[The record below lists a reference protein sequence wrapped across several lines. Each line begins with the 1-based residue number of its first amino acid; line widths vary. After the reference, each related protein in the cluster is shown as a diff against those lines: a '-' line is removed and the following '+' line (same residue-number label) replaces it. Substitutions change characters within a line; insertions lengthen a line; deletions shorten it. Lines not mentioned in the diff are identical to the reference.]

1 VAFCAKEGV
10 SPPSFYAWRQRLRQ
24 PPVEQDAR
32 TAMPAD
38 DLARLVPVRLLPATP
53 VEVLLPS
60 GLVLR
65 LAPGCDLDFIR
76 ALVATLGE
84 RPC

>member
-1 VAFCAKEGV
+1 
-10 SPPSFYAWRQRLRQ
+10 
-24 PPVEQDAR
+24 
-32 TAMPAD
+32 MPAD
-38 DLARLVPVRLLPATP
+38 DLARLVPVRLLPATT